1 MALPKFK
8 PVANASEG
16 TKKIV
21 KPILIGLLA
30 ILAGAFGLEVT
41 NNDWDLG
48 KILKGSSPSD
58 AKILRDQNGNIRRDA
73 NGRIVTRV
81 MRDKNGNVV
90 PDGTAGGEETEAN
103 NAAGFSFQPEAGRF
117 FVKAGGGGPGHP
129 RNPGATDS
137 PRGVGLCRGGATPSR
152 V

>member
-16 TKKIV
+16 TKKII

-30 ILAGAFGLEVT
+30 ILAAAFGLEVS

-48 KILKGSSPSD
+48 SIFKGSSPSE
-58 AKILRDQNGNIRRDA
+58 AKILRDEQGNIRRDA

-81 MRDKNGNVV
+81 TRDKNGNVV
-90 PDGTAGGEETEAN
+90 PGGTAGAKYTDEYN
-103 NAAGFSFQPEAGRF
+103 CSDFSTQPEAQRF
-117 FVKAGGGGPGHP
+117 FIKAGGVGNDTNRLDGDKDGVACEDLPK
-129 RNPGATDS
+129 GAK
-137 PRGVGLCRGGATPSR
+137 P
-152 V
+152 